1 MSENIFEKATRLNV
15 RFEYKGLI
23 GLEDLWDLSLEALDS
38 IYTKL
43 MASAKR
49 SNEEGLLK
57 TRKAEDKLTDLKIEI
72 VKHVFEVKQ
81 EEDSNRK
88 LLAKKRQQK
97 DFLKGV
103 LEQKQNQAVLD
114 MPIEK
119 IQEMLD
125 GLDVE
130 QNEVFMVALWI
141 YI

>member
-1 MSENIFEKATRLNV
+1 MTENIFEKATRLNV
-15 RFEYKGLI
+15 RFEYKGQI

-49 SNEEGLLK
+49 SSDDGLLK
-57 TRKAEDKLTDLKIEI
+57 TRKIEDKLTDLKLEI
-72 VKHVFEVKQ
+72 VKRVFEVKQ
-81 EEDSNRK
+81 EEETNRK

-97 DFLKGV
+97 EFLKGV

-114 MPIEK
+114 MPVEK

-125 GLDVE
+125 GLEVE
-130 QNEVFMVALWI
+130 
-141 YI
+141 

>member
-1 MSENIFEKATRLNV
+1 MSENIFEKATRLNI

-49 SNEEGLLK
+49 SNEESLLK
-57 TRKAEDKLTDLKIEI
+57 TRKSEDKLTDLKIEI

-81 EEDSNRK
+81 EEEANRK

-125 GLDVE
+125 GLEVE
-130 QNEVFMVALWI
+130 
-141 YI
+141 

>member
-15 RFEYKGLI
+15 RFEHKGLI
-23 GLEDLWDLSLEALDS
+23 GLEDLWELSLEALDS

-49 SNEEGLLK
+49 SNEESLLK
-57 TRKAEDKLTDLKIEI
+57 TRKSEDKLTDLKIEI
-72 VKHVFEVKQ
+72 VKHIFEVKQ
-81 EEDSNRK
+81 EEEANRK

-130 QNEVFMVALWI
+130 
-141 YI
+141 

>member
-1 MSENIFEKATRLNV
+1 MGENIFEKATRLNV

-23 GLEDLWDLSLEALDS
+23 GLEDLWELSLAALDS

-43 MASAKR
+43 IASVKR
-49 SNEEGLLK
+49 SNEESLLK
-57 TRKAEDKLTDLKIEI
+57 TRKSEDKLTDLKIEI
-72 VKHVFEVKQ
+72 VKHIFEVKQ
-81 EEDSNRK
+81 EEEANRK

-119 IQEMLD
+119 IQEMMDALE
-125 GLDVE
+125 VE
-130 QNEVFMVALWI
+130 
-141 YI
+141 

>member
-1 MSENIFEKATRLNV
+1 MSENIFEKATRLNI

-49 SNEEGLLK
+49 SNEESLLK
-57 TRKAEDKLTDLKIEI
+57 TRKSEDKLTDLKIEV
-72 VKHVFEVKQ
+72 VKHIFEVKQ
-81 EEDSNRK
+81 EEEANRK

-125 GLDVE
+125 GLEVE
-130 QNEVFMVALWI
+130 
-141 YI
+141 

>member
-130 QNEVFMVALWI
+130 
-141 YI
+141 

>member
-1 MSENIFEKATRLNV
+1 MSENIFEKATRFNV

-38 IYTKL
+38 IYTRL

-49 SNEEGLLK
+49 SNEESLLK
-57 TRKAEDKLTDLKIEI
+57 TRKSEDKLTDLKIEI
-72 VKHVFEVKQ
+72 VKHIFEVKQ
-81 EEDSNRK
+81 EEDANRK

-125 GLDVE
+125 GLEVE
-130 QNEVFMVALWI
+130 
-141 YI
+141 

>member
-1 MSENIFEKATRLNV
+1 MNEDIFEKATRLNV

-72 VKHVFEVKQ
+72 VKRVFEVKQ
-81 EEDSNRK
+81 EEDANRK

-125 GLDVE
+125 GIEVE
-130 QNEVFMVALWI
+130 
-141 YI
+141 

>member
-1 MSENIFEKATRLNV
+1 MSENIFEKATRLNI

-49 SNEEGLLK
+49 SNEESLLK
-57 TRKAEDKLTDLKIEI
+57 TRKSEDKLTDLKIEI

-81 EEDSNRK
+81 EEEANRK

-119 IQEMLD
+119 IQEMMDALE
-125 GLDVE
+125 VE
-130 QNEVFMVALWI
+130 
-141 YI
+141 

>member
-23 GLEDLWDLSLEALDS
+23 GLEDLWDLSLESLDS

-49 SNEEGLLK
+49 SNEESLLK
-57 TRKAEDKLTDLKIEI
+57 TRKSEDKLTDLKIEV
-72 VKHVFEVKQ
+72 VKHIFEVKQ
-81 EEDSNRK
+81 EEEANRK

-125 GLDVE
+125 GLEVE
-130 QNEVFMVALWI
+130 
-141 YI
+141 

>member
-49 SNEEGLLK
+49 SNEESLLK
-57 TRKAEDKLTDLKIEI
+57 TRKSEDKLTDLKIEI
-72 VKHVFEVKQ
+72 VKHIFEVKQ
-81 EEDSNRK
+81 EEEVNRK

-130 QNEVFMVALWI
+130 
-141 YI
+141 